1 MFSRCGPS
9 QGFQTGAPAEGRDSG
24 PCARRARALLRG
36 GKADTGRDGP
46 RWRRFPSRAPRPA
59 PRAPRPPP
67 HRPQRPALC
76 RVLLHFSSLFWAMH
90 LEAPKRAPSSCSLF
104 SVLVLRPTPRS
115 IPLRAVSLTPRPGPW
130 TEVTVRIPTAPGASG
145 SKARDAE
152 EVGAAASP
160 WDPPPPP
167 ASSWDP
173 PAPGLQSYILRVG
186 DAFLAGLLKARG
198 SCMCGPAAG
207 WVLHPARTGGRL

>member
-24 PCARRARALLRG
+24 ACARRARALLRG
-36 GKADTGRDGP
+36 GKADTGREGP
-46 RWRRFPSRAPRPA
+46 PLETLSLPHPGPAPRP
-59 PRAPRPPP
+59 
-67 HRPQRPALC
+67 QCPALC